1 MAYLQNALF
10 NIKLQGGKTTFNQGF
25 SKFNEI
31 MIEFA
36 NSNIL
41 EFLPEF
47 EQPSNAP
54 FFEQL
59 KFYQTFLKSNQFESM
74 TPSIK
79 DDREYWENVIGYAEC
94 SNPYEVF
101 IIAQL
106 AHFISKR
113 LKLESIIFGIGCE
126 DIFTRI
132 ICLINGKIEWVHEE
146 IMEDDQENEDCFQ
159 MTLDELAS
167 LFGLLNNTFSPNN
180 ENINEVDDNIQSD
193 VKIGSQVWMSKN
205 LDVVNFRNGDLIP
218 YVESAKEWKK
228 AGKNGQPAWCY
239 YNNDPKNG
247 EIYGKLYNS
256 FAVNDPRG
264 IAPEDWTV
272 PNHEEWEDLMIFL
285 GGKEVAGG
293 KMKSRA
299 NWNSPNYGELNKSG
313 FSALPGGIRDT
324 NGKFI
329 NLNICALFSC
339 AKMPDENDIDDNNY
353 DIFFQLDNTN
363 SRVERI
369 LFYPSSF
376 GASVRCLKLN
386 SNISFEEEH
395 LNDYIGNNNLE
406 VNIGDETWMTKN
418 LDVDRFRNGDLIPHI
433 ESDTEWEEA
442 GKNGQPAWC
451 YYDNDPQNGEI
462 YGKLYNWYAVN
473 DPRGLAPEGWH
484 IPGEEWGK
492 LSNFLGFANTAGGRM
507 KSRTFWNSPN
517 IGATN
522 VSGFSALGGGLRN
535 EEAEFEEL
543 GGLAVFWG
551 SIDENYAGSKC
562 AMTEY
567 LHNDNTQFIFNMDE
581 KSIGASVRCVK
592 D

>member
-10 NIKLQGGKTTFNQGF
+10 NIKLQGGKKTFNQGF

-36 NSNIL
+36 NSNII

-47 EQPSNAP
+47 KHPSNAP

-94 SNPYEVF
+94 SNPHEVF

-113 LKLESIIFGIGCE
+113 LKLESIVFGIGCE

-132 ICLINGKIEWVHEE
+132 IFLKNGKIERVHEE
-146 IMEDDQENEDCFQ
+146 IMDDEQENEDCFQ

-167 LFGLLNNTFSPNN
+167 LFGLLNNTFSPNK
-180 ENINEVDDNIQSD
+180 ENIIEVDDNIQSD

-205 LDVVNFRNGDLIP
+205 LDVEKFRNGDLIP
-218 YVESAKEWKK
+218 YIESNEEWEE
-228 AGKNGQPAWCY
+228 AGKNGQPAYCY
-239 YNNDPKNG
+239 FGKNPQNG

-256 FAVNDPRG
+256 YAVNDPRG
-264 IAPEDWTV
+264 LAPEGWNI
-272 PNHEEWEDLMIFL
+272 PNHEEWNDLIIFL
-285 GGKEVAGG
+285 GGEKVAGG
-293 KMKSRA
+293 KLKSSA
-299 NWNSPNYGELNKSG
+299 NWNTPNYGELNKSG
-313 FSALPGGIRDT
+313 FSALPAGFRNDEGDFYDLNGGT
-324 NGKFI
+324 
-329 NLNICALFSC
+329 LYHC
-339 AKMPDENDIDDNNY
+339 AKKLDENNFDYNNTLLFL
-353 DIFFQLDNTN
+353 ISNIN
-363 SRVERI
+363 SKVEPI
-369 LFYPSSF
+369 LFYPPSF
-376 GASVRCLKLN
+376 GASVRCLKN
-386 SNISFEEEH
+386 NTKIAPEGEH
-395 LNDYIGNNNLE
+395 KNEDLENEILE
-406 VNIGDETWMTKN
+406 VSIGSDIWMVKN
-418 LDVDRFRNGDLIPHI
+418 LNVERFRNGDLIPKV
-433 ESDTEWEEA
+433 ESNEDWEEA
-442 GKNGQPAWC
+442 GLNKQPAWC
-451 YYDNDPQNGEI
+451 YYDNDPKNGEI

-473 DPRGLAPEGWH
+473 DPRGLAPKGWH
-484 IPGEEWGK
+484 IPGDEFENLK
-492 LSNFLGFANTAGGRM
+492 KFLGKDRIAGGKM
-507 KSRTFWNSPN
+507 KSKNFWNMPKKGTKN
-517 IGATN
+517 E
-522 VSGFSALGGGLRN
+522 SGFTALGGGLRN

-543 GGLAVFWG
+543 GGLAVFWS
-551 SIDENYAGSKC
+551 SIDENYAGSEC

-567 LHNDNTQFIFNMDE
+567 LYNDNTQFIFNMDE